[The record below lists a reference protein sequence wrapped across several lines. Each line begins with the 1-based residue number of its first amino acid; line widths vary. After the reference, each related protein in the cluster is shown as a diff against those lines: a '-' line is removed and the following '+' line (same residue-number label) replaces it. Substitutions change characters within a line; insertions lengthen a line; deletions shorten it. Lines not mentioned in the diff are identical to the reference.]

1 MNRFIEISSRL
12 TDSVDTRIVRNLY
25 NQIDWNQRLIGVL
38 GARGTG
44 KTTLLLQYIKNN
56 RKFPNQSL
64 YLSLD
69 LLTLQQSTLFDLAD
83 KFYKQGGQQLFIDE
97 VHKYPHW
104 SSEIKGIYDSYPGI
118 QIIFSGSSAIQIHQS
133 EADLSRRASMYYLP
147 NLSFREFIQ
156 FRTGRRF
163 EPIPLKEILENHIQH
178 SRLVAAQLRPLQ
190 YFAEYLK
197 YGAYPYYFE
206 QPNMFHERL
215 ASTIKI
221 IIENDLLAVSSFS
234 YTSLIAMQKVLAL
247 IADSV
252 PFKPNISELSRKSG
266 LARDILLRMID
277 LLVRADLL
285 MVLRQNSLPTG
296 YMTKPEKLYLNN
308 TSLAWAL
315 TLSKE
320 PVIGT
325 QRETF
330 FLNQLKNQH
339 LITMAEHG
347 DFLVDNRFTFEVGGA
362 SKTRKQL
369 NDIPDSFVVSDDI
382 ETGYGNKIPLWLFGM
397 MY

>member
-1 MNRFIEISSRL
+1 MNRYIEISSRL
-12 TDSVDTRIVRNLY
+12 TESVDTRIVRNLY
-25 NQIDWNQRLIGVL
+25 NQIDWSQRLIGVL

-56 RKFPNQSL
+56 HKTPTQSL

-133 EADLSRRASMYYLP
+133 EADLSRRAAMYYLP

-156 FRTGRRF
+156 FRTGLRF
-163 EPIPLKEILENHIQH
+163 EPITLNEILENHIQH

-215 ASTIKI
+215 ASTVKT
-221 IIENDLLAVSSFS
+221 IIESDLMAVSSFTYS
-234 YTSLIAMQKVLAL
+234 SLIAMQKVLAL

-315 TLSKE
+315 SLSKE
-320 PVIGT
+320 PAIGT

-330 FLNQLKNQH
+330 FMNQLKNH
-339 LITMAEHG
+339 HVLTVAEPG

-362 SKTRKQL
+362 SKTRKQIKG
-369 NDIPDSFVVSDDI
+369 IPNSFIASDDI
-382 ETGYGNKIPLWLFGM
+382 EIGSGNTIPLWLFGM